1 MVESGVK
8 LNLDCVDAF
17 TNVHKGKSSRFC
29 VFGFNDKRSKVEL
42 KFAAEKDATF
52 EDLLAQLPKD
62 HVRFI
67 FYDCRYKT
75 KEGQD
80 RDKVLY
86 AIWSSDDD
94 APGKEKM
101 LVSSTSKEVEKKCS
115 GFAKK
120 ASYHEW
126 NELTEAAFIDV
137 VSEGGSK

>member
-8 LNLDCVDAF
+8 LNLDCVEAF
-17 TNVHKGKSSRFC
+17 TNVHKAQTSRFC
-29 VFGFNDKRSKVEL
+29 VFGFNDKRTKVEL
-42 KFAAEKDATF
+42 KYAAGKEENF
-52 EDLLAQLPKD
+52 EQLLAQLPKD

-67 FYDCRYKT
+67 FYDCQYKT

-80 RDKVLY
+80 RNKVLY
-86 AIWSSDDD
+86 AVWSSDDD

-101 LVSSTSKEVEKKCS
+101 LLSSTSKEVEKKCN

-126 NELTEAAFIDV
+126 AELTEAAFVDV
-137 VSEGGSK
+137 VSEGGQK

>member
-8 LNLDCVDAF
+8 LTLDCVEAF
-17 TNVHKGKSSRFC
+17 TNVKQHKNSRFC
-29 VFGFNDKRSKVEL
+29 VFGFNDKRTKVEL
-42 KFAAEKDATF
+42 KHSAEKDATF

-80 RDKVLY
+80 RDKVVY

-101 LVSSTSKEVEKKCS
+101 LVSSTSKEVEKKC
-115 GFAKK
+115 GGYAKK

-126 NELTEAAFIDV
+126 ADLTEAAFIDV
-137 VSEGGSK
+137 VSEGGTK